1 MRHTSPAPLGLDT
14 GELPPNP
21 PTHLGLLTADPR
33 RALQTA
39 HELATGV
46 VSDVRTGRVA

>member
-1 MRHTSPAPLGLDT
+1 MGAHTPRLLDT

-33 RALQTA
+33 TA
-39 HELATGV
+39 LATARELSFGV
-46 VSDVRTGRVA
+46 ASDVRTGRVTR